1 MPKGSWREAAVAG
14 PLSPAVVGLP
24 LPAMVVIS
32 AAREG
37 AAMEMRARRMAEGRR
52 RDMGRMVLGLDQYH
66 GRVRTSMPRSVLT
79 RSSKRR
85 RSARELS

>member
-14 PLSPAVVGLP
+14 PLSPAVAGLP

-37 AAMEMRARRMAEGRR
+37 AVMKVRVKRMTEGRR
-52 RDMGRMVLGLDQYH
+52 RDMGRGVVM
-66 GRVRTSMPRSVLT
+66 
-79 RSSKRR
+79 
-85 RSARELS
+85 

>member
-14 PLSPAVVGLP
+14 PLSPAVAGLP

-37 AAMEMRARRMAEGRR
+37 AAMEVRARRRADGMRR
-52 RDMGRMVLGLDQYH
+52 GMGRGVVMLFSRMGS
-66 GRVRTSMPRSVLT
+66 GPW
-79 RSSKRR
+79 KR
-85 RSARELS
+85 